1 MTDTFD
7 EYRPMRVALPLREAL
22 AAYLVGGVEKGQTQA
37 SLVQFSARV
46 AYQGDLGL
54 AERVVRPIANVIREI
69 VHDILV
75 QAAARGEI
83 RADALLALILRGIG
97 TVQPE

>member
-22 AAYLVGGVEKGQTQA
+22 AAYLVGGVEWGQT
-37 SLVQFSARV
+37 
-46 AYQGDLGL
+46 
-54 AERVVRPIANVIREI
+54 
-69 VHDILV
+69 

-97 TVQPE
+97 TAQPE